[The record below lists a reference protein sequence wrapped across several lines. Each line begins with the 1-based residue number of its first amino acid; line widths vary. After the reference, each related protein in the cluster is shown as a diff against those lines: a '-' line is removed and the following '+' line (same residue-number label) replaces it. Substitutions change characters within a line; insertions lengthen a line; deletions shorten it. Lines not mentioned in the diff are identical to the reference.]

1 VDPPVG
7 MQGWDDDDDTIPA
20 RIFIVGEKSVSDI
33 CFAVIVGFVVVFWE
47 SWLEK

>member
-7 MQGWDDDDDTIPA
+7 MQGWDDDDDAIPA
-20 RIFIVGEKSVSDI
+20 RIFIGEKSVSDI